1 MMKFIT
7 TQKWDE
13 DLWQKSRDIYT
24 VAFGEHATKPE
35 KIIRSMFSRGLSALH
50 VLIENDEVLAMAL
63 TGSMPNSSVLLL
75 DYLAVSKKLRGHGIG
90 KGFFD
95 YILQW
100 TRSQPQFKRIL
111 VEVECDDTPEN
122 HARIHFW
129 EKCGF
134 HLLDDYKHC
143 YKWGPQH
150 YMAMVLY
157 LKSKP
162 ATPLKGEEC
171 LKYMASFHKES
182 YKLS

>member
-1 MMKFIT
+1 MEFIT
-7 TQKWDE
+7 TQQWNE

-35 KIIRSMFSRGLSALH
+35 KIIRNMFSRNLSALH
-50 VLIENDEVLAMAL
+50 ALLENDEVLAMAL

-75 DYLAVSKKLRGHGIG
+75 DYLAVRRNMRGHGIG
-90 KGFFD
+90 KVFLN
-95 YILQW
+95 YIKEW
-100 TRSQPQFKRIL
+100 TKSQPQYKRIL
-111 VEVECDDTPEN
+111 VEVECDDIPEN

-134 HLLDDYKHC
+134 HLLDDYQHC
-143 YKWGPQH
+143 YKWGPQR

-162 ATPLKGEEC
+162 ATPLKGEDC